1 MDESGG
7 SGRAGLLS
15 RLPGLVGIVATV
27 LLLVSCGGGSGEGP
41 SVDPSRTPVLPSSTA
56 GPSETSSP
64 GDQDSPSESPADS
77 PTRTRTP
84 RSTATV
90 TTTADESSESPSQE
104 PSEEPSDS
112 EEDAQP
118 QDDSADEPADVPAW
132 AWWLAA
138 LAILVAVVAIII
150 LVRRSRRR
158 GAWAAEFA
166 TVVEEVAWFTKV
178 LLPQLAAGGSIQQ
191 AAGGWAVGESRVA
204 ATEDRLTSLEA
215 TAPNETDRM
224 RARALRDAVR
234 AARQDVDRAVA
245 PAAGAVPTGE
255 LIAVGVRLEDAQAA
269 AKLGTP

>member
-7 SGRAGLLS
+7 SDRAGLLS

-64 GDQDSPSESPADS
+64 GNEDSPSESPADS
-77 PTRTRTP
+77 PSRSRTP

-90 TTTADESSESPSQE
+90 TTTADESSESPSQAQ
-104 PSEEPSDS
+104 SDS
-112 EEDAQP
+112 EEDVEP
-118 QDDSADEPADVPAW
+118 QDDSADEPTDVPAW

-138 LAILVAVVAIII
+138 LAILIAVVAIII
-150 LVRRSRRR
+150 LVRRRRRR

-178 LLPQLAAGGSIQQ
+178 LLPQLATGGSVQQ

-204 ATEDRLTSLEA
+204 ATEDRLTRLEA
-215 TAPNETDRM
+215 TAPDDTDRM

-234 AARQDVDRAVA
+234 AARQDVQRAVA
-245 PAAGAVPTGE
+245 PAAGAVPTGD